1 MRPKGGGG
9 VKMWREVDALGNIG
23 LLLQLIRLTVKHN
36 QKYERTTKR
45 K

>member
-23 LLLQLIRLTVKHN
+23 LLLLTVKHN